1 MRQERPVPT
10 IKQTRPPSLQYPSQM
25 KPSEGIVN
33 KPSRP
38 VNVESGPGR
47 PSHQTQNPS
56 AQAQRRPPAV
66 AQNDVSV
73 LFLGDRMRSKLWFNW
88 WRPHYCEIFYRDWSP
103 LTMIDWRQQR
113 SGFMKDTNKP
123 KMVNFYV
130 HLMFNL
136 SVLVGRHLFFI
147 LQFGGLTLLLG
158 FWCLICCAAKKQ
170 RTVQMLGENEIPK
183 PKVAPQNRF
192 HNHPKPKNGIRSWAA
207 RH

>member
-10 IKQTRPPSLQYPSQM
+10 IKQTRPPSLDYSSQM

-103 LTMIDWRQQR
+103 LTTIDWRRQR

-123 KMVNFYV
+123 KMVNLYV
-130 HLMFNL
+130 HLMLIYQFFE
-136 SVLVGRHLFFI
+136 LVGICFLFCNLVVLYSYLVFDVWFVVQPRSKELFRCSVRMRYPNTKWHLKTGFI
-147 LQFGGLTLLLG
+147 
-158 FWCLICCAAKKQ
+158 II
-170 RTVQMLGENEIPK
+170 R
-183 PKVAPQNRF
+183 NR
-192 HNHPKPKNGIRSWAA
+192 RME
-207 RH
+207 